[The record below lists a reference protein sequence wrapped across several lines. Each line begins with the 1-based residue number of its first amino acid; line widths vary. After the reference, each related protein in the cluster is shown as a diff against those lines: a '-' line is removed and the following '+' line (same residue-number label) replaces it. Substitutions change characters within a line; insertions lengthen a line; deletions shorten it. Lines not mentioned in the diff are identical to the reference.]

1 MILMYF
7 PDDESVS
14 LVKENSVINN
24 NKEELKRGCLCS
36 VKERSKIYNGVVI
49 EVVKSTIVAMLCFIN
64 YAPCIL

>member
-24 NKEELKRGCLCS
+24 NKELKRGCLCS
-36 VKERSKIYNGVVI
+36 VKERSKIYVI

-64 YAPCIL
+64 YASCIL